1 MNFQAVLAGLPD
13 AVIAVDEQLRVVFW
27 NSATEVLTERSARR
41 AEGRLLR
48 DIFGEEASLVR
59 RLGETLASGESRSE
73 PESYVERADHRL
85 VPVSIVTAAL
95 FDREGRVEAAV
106 AVLRDVS
113 RIRQLE
119 AEVRRG
125 ETLAAAGR
133 MAVGLAHE
141 IRNPLGAIRGAVQLL
156 GRELGPASPLHEYT
170 TVLLT
175 EVDRVN
181 RIIEMLLDLARP
193 AAIRPV
199 PLNLHQ
205 LLERVAL
212 LSEESARERKVT
224 IVRRYDPSLPPILG
238 DEDRLVQVFHNLVR
252 NAVEAMPDGGLLT
265 LTTRVSM
272 NPLFGKVDLGGG
284 QRHMVEAQ
292 VMDEGTGIPA
302 ATRAKIFDPFFTTK
316 EPGKGTG
323 LGLSTV
329 YGIVTQSHGHIEV
342 DSEPGAGSS
351 FRIFF
356 PCTDRAVDP
365 DAPAPRTPTTLRGS
379 ETILLVEDD
388 EQVRRMNVEVL
399 RGHGYLVLDAQSGA
413 EALATAASFGGDIH
427 LLVTDVVMPGM
438 SGPALAERIAET
450 RPTTRSLYVSGYAPS
465 AIVHH
470 GVLEAGIAF
479 LPKPISPDAL
489 LHKVRELLTPA

>member
-27 NSATEVLTERSARR
+27 NSAAEVLTERSARR
-41 AEGRLLR
+41 AEGRLLKE
-48 DIFGEEASLVR
+48 IFGEEASLVR
-59 RLGETLASGESRSE
+59 RLAETLASGESRSE
-73 PESYVERADHRL
+73 PESYVERTDHRL
-85 VPVSIVTAAL
+85 VPVGIVTAAL
-95 FDREGRVEAAV
+95 FDRDGRVEAAV

-212 LSEESARERKVT
+212 LSEEAARECRVT

-252 NAVEAMPDGGLLT
+252 NALEAMPDGGQLT
-265 LTTRVSM
+265 LATRVSM

-292 VMDEGTGIPA
+292 VMDEGAGIPA
-302 ATRAKIFDPFFTTK
+302 ATRARIFDPFFTTK
-316 EPGKGTG
+316 ERG
-323 LGLSTV
+323 LGL
-329 YGIVTQSHGHIEV
+329 G
-342 DSEPGAGSS
+342 
-351 FRIFF
+351 
-356 PCTDRAVDP
+356 
-365 DAPAPRTPTTLRGS
+365 
-379 ETILLVEDD
+379 
-388 EQVRRMNVEVL
+388 
-399 RGHGYLVLDAQSGA
+399 
-413 EALATAASFGGDIH
+413 LAICH
-427 LLVTDVVMPGM
+427 Q
-438 SGPALAERIAET
+438 
-450 RPTTRSLYVSGYAPS
+450 
-465 AIVHH
+465 
-470 GVLEAGIAF
+470 VLEQHRGAIQLDSVENCGTTVTCF
-479 LPKPISPDAL
+479 LPIA
-489 LHKVRELLTPA
+489 R